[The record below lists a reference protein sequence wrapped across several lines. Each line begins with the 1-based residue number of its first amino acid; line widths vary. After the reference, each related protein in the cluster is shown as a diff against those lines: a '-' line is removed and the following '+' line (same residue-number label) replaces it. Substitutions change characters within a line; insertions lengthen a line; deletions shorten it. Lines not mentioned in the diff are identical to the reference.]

1 MPSLHFKGKSF
12 VQNHHLTVPCHEL
25 IPVPEKCE
33 TDEPRLDDNL
43 IIHGDNLVALKSLLP
58 LYRERVKVVYIDPP
72 YNTGTESWVY
82 NDNVDAPMMRA
93 WLGRVVDRDDLTR
106 HDKWLCM
113 MMPRLQLLRELL
125 RPDGVIFVSI
135 DANEIHHLRCLM
147 DEVFGEENYRDTIVI
162 RRGAKNVQAQFDT
175 IGTLSNGYESIL
187 VYSRSPEVR
196 FHKVYEDLKED
207 RPGGWNHHWRGTDRA
222 TMRYSLFGI
231 TPKTGQW
238 RWQESR
244 SLAAIRNYERLVED
258 LRRRGW
264 AVTQEN
270 IDRWYLEWTERTGE
284 SLDLLRLSESGM
296 PEHYVPPTRRKL
308 LSNLWT
314 DLKPNGHRQV
324 AQLFGRRVFDNPK
337 PVELVQRL
345 IRFASDEPDIL
356 VLDAFA
362 GTGTTA
368 HAVLAMNREDGGR
381 RRFILIEMEPYADTV
396 TAERVRRVMRGAP
409 DAKDEALRVGYG
421 GSFSYYEIGRAIELE
436 GLLSGRCLPA
446 YEELARYVFHT
457 ATGEV
462 FRPEALDRR
471 RWFIGESRAFEVYL
485 LYEPDVAA
493 LQSLAITP
501 EFVQALGRPA
511 SSKRRLVFAP
521 ARLVDDETL
530 AACGVA
536 FAQLP
541 YDLFRERGGL
551 G

>member
-1 MPSLHFKGKSF
+1 
-12 VQNHHLTVPCHEL
+12 
-25 IPVPEKCE
+25 
-33 TDEPRLDDNL
+33 
-43 IIHGDNLVALKSLLP
+43 
-58 LYRERVKVVYIDPP
+58 
-72 YNTGTESWVY
+72 
-82 NDNVDAPMMRA
+82 
-93 WLGRVVDRDDLTR
+93 
-106 HDKWLCM
+106 
-113 MMPRLQLLRELL
+113 
-125 RPDGVIFVSI
+125 
-135 DANEIHHLRCLM
+135 
-147 DEVFGEENYRDTIVI
+147 
-162 RRGAKNVQAQFDT
+162 
-175 IGTLSNGYESIL
+175 
-187 VYSRSPEVR
+187 
-196 FHKVYEDLKED
+196 
-207 RPGGWNHHWRGTDRA
+207 
-222 TMRYSLFGI
+222 MRYPLFGI

-264 AVTQEN
+264 ALTQEN

-284 SLDLLRLSESGM
+284 PLDLLRLSESGM
-296 PEHYVPPTRRKL
+296 PEHYVPPARRKL

-345 IRFASDEPDIL
+345 IRFASHEPDIL

-396 TAERVRRVMRGAP
+396 TAERVRRVMRGVP
-409 DAKDEALRVGYG
+409 GAKDAALRQGYG
-421 GSFSYYEIGRAIELE
+421 GSFSYYEIGRPMELE
-436 GLLSGRCLPA
+436 GLLSGARLPA

-462 FRPEALDRR
+462 FRPEMLDRR
-471 RWFIGESRAFEVYL
+471 RWFIGDSRTYEVYL
-485 LYEPDVAA
+485 LYEPDVTA

-501 EFVQALGRPA
+501 EFVQALGPPA
-511 SSKRRLVFAP
+511 SPKRRLVFAP
-521 ARLVDDETL
+521 ARLVEDEML
-530 AACGVA
+530 AACGVE

-541 YDLFRERGGL
+541 YDLFREGG
-551 G
+551 GSG

>member
-1 MPSLHFKGKSF
+1 MPSLQFKGKSF

-175 IGTLSNGYESIL
+175 IGALSNGYESIL

-296 PEHYVPPTRRKL
+296 PEHYVPPARRKL

-501 EFVQALGRPA
+501 EFVQALGRRA